1 MVNCGSITTN
11 FRVCIGDWSHRC
23 PVTHTAFFGCG
34 TRSTFA
40 ADALCSVSD
49 DRTTTVFPSQIIS
62 QDSKGGGACGY
73 SWFRVICR
81 P

>member
-1 MVNCGSITTN
+1 
-11 FRVCIGDWSHRC
+11 
-23 PVTHTAFFGCG
+23 
-34 TRSTFA
+34 
-40 ADALCSVSD
+40 VSD